1 MWGLPFWCINAFLP
15 SFTEE
20 LKKARKV
27 GRTLVPIRV
36 IAETLWMNVEWDG
49 STRTVY
55 IYE

>member
-1 MWGLPFWCINAFLP
+1 MKLGD
-15 SFTEE
+15 TREE
-20 LKKARKV
+20 MQKNYSERIKKAHKV
-27 GRTLVPIRV
+27 GRTLVPIRA